1 MTFRSR
7 RLLDKAYQHPCLLRL
22 PCCEGGVGE

>member
-7 RLLDKAYQHPCLLRL
+7 RLLDKAYRYPCMLRL